1 MCFAATVTDLLTIGE
16 VSRRSGVAAS
26 ALRFYEERGL
36 ITSERAGSGHRRYPR
51 PVLRRIAFVVFA
63 QRIGL
68 TLDEIGGE
76 LAKLPPDRAP
86 TRRDWSRLSSGWS
99 TRIESRI
106 AELERLKAGLTEC
119 IGCGCLSLDRC
130 RLANPGERAG
140 GLGPGPRYW
149 VGDRPAS
156 RAAASSV
163 R

>member
-1 MCFAATVTDLLTIGE
+1 VSELLTIGE
-16 VSRRSGVAAS
+16 VARRSGVAAS
-26 ALRFYEERGL
+26 ALRFYEQRGL
-36 ITSERAGSGHRRYPR
+36 IASQRAGSGHRRYPR

-68 TLDEIGGE
+68 TLDEIAGE

-86 TRRDWSRLSSGWS
+86 TRGDWSRLSSGWS
-99 TRIESRI
+99 ARIDKRI

-130 RLANPGERAG
+130 RLANPGDRAG

-149 VGDRPAS
+149 VGDPPPRQPTRRADAS
-156 RAAASSV
+156 RA